1 MPFGEV
7 VLQPDVV
14 FLQLFQFPLLFPLLL
29 LLLDLCVVFVL
40 AETVRVTWATPFC
53 AVGSLE
59 VIVHVAL
66 ANQSPAVRA
75 EDSSGTG
82 CFCPSTDVV
91 DRQPPVTLCA
101 LPVVLAAGGM
111 TMVSPE
117 ATDWALS
124 ALCAVRFE
132 ELPGSEAF
140 LAVRAGLLLMGKK
153 KCFRNKVYMNS
164 SESGRILNTNC
175 YAIVILQSGRI
186 LNRRKWTYSE

>member
-1 MPFGEV
+1 MRLPFGEIF
-7 VLQPDVV
+7 LQPDVV
-14 FLQLFQFPLLFPLLL
+14 FLQLFQFP

-40 AETVRVTWATPFC
+40 AETVRVSWATPFC
-53 AVGSLE
+53 AVGTLE

-66 ANQSPAVRA
+66 ANQAPAVRA
-75 EDSSGTG
+75 EDSSGSG
-82 CFCPSTDVV
+82 GFGPSTDVV
-91 DRQPPVTLCA
+91 NRQPPVTRLA

-140 LAVRAGLLLMGKK
+140 LALRAGLLLMGKK
-153 KCFRNKVYMNS
+153 NCFRYKVNVVTVNVLRRNLR
-164 SESGRILNTNC
+164 RIKTKVQAT
-175 YAIVILQSGRI
+175 AISYLEG
-186 LNRRKWTYSE
+186 

>member
-1 MPFGEV
+1 MV
-7 VLQPDVV
+7 
-14 FLQLFQFPLLFPLLL
+14 
-29 LLLDLCVVFVL
+29 
-40 AETVRVTWATPFC
+40 
-53 AVGSLE
+53 
-59 VIVHVAL
+59 
-66 ANQSPAVRA
+66 N
-75 EDSSGTG
+75 
-82 CFCPSTDVV
+82 
-91 DRQPPVTLCA
+91 RQPPVTLLA